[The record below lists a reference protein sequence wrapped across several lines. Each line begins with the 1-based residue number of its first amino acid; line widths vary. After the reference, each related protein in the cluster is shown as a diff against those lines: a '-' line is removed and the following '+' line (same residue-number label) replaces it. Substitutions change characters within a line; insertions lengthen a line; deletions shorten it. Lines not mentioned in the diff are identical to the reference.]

1 MHFRWPVNHFVFEQR
16 LSYRRG
22 RHLRRYLR
30 RAVLLSILVLT
41 AMILPVAFAVL
52 AARSSR

>member
-22 RHLRRYLR
+22 RPLRRYLR